1 MLNHKIYKYLNASAM
16 IPKIDFLSEIS
27 NSYSNPE
34 VICSSV
40 STILRRL
47 SLTKAL
53 EVGKG
58 FQRNGRSVS
67 LLYIL
72 IIMRLLKGSN
82 SVHSMWKKDF
92 FNFIDS
98 GKNGFYRFLM
108 RPQTDWRRVLSYVSI
123 KYRQTVDQNSIAK
136 PKTEACFILDDTL
149 LEKTGLKIE
158 GISKVFDHI
167 SNLCLLGFKMLV
179 LGYND
184 GISTQACDFSLH
196 RENKKNSW
204 GLNKRE
210 LKKHRQGIHD
220 GKNPD
225 YKRLEELDITKL
237 ESALLMLK
245 RAIRN
250 NFKANYLLADS
261 WFSTI
266 EFMREIRRISKKS
279 INYLGVGRKDNARY
293 RINGVGRTP
302 RQVIERYSRL
312 SKRKNKKY
320 NCEFFYAKCVIHDC
334 PVKLIFIRNING
346 KEWSFLITTDMNIN
360 FEKAYELYQVR
371 WTIEVL
377 FKECKQY
384 FKLGKCQAEHFN
396 EQIADCT
403 IALIT
408 HTLVSL
414 ENRFSNYETIGGL
427 FVDIGDQLTLMTLW
441 QRIMNLIV
449 KIMKAISV
457 LISEPIFELMRRLII
472 NNHGELKNLFNLIKV
487 ELRSE
492 SKISENNTATCC

>member
-1 MLNHKIYKYLNASAM
+1 M
-16 IPKIDFLSEIS
+16 IPKIDSLSEIS
-27 NSYSNPE
+27 NYYSNPE
-34 VICSSV
+34 TVCSSV
-40 STILRRL
+40 ATILRRL

-67 LLYIL
+67 LLYML
-72 IIMRLLKGSN
+72 IIIRLLKGNN
-82 SVHSMWKKDF
+82 SIHSLWKNNF
-92 FNFIDS
+92 FNFIES
-98 GKNGFYRFLM
+98 GKNGFYRFLL
-108 RPQTDWRRVLSYVSI
+108 RPQTDWRRVLSYVSV
-123 KYRQTVDQNSIAK
+123 KYRQTVGQNSISK
-136 PKTEACFILDDTL
+136 PKTEACFIVDDTVI
-149 LEKTGLKIE
+149 EKTGLKIE

-167 SNLCLLGFKMLV
+167 SDTFLLGFKMLV

-196 RENKKNSW
+196 RENSKNNW

-220 GKNPD
+220 KKDPD
-225 YKRLEELDITKL
+225 QKRLNELDITKL
-237 ESALLMLK
+237 ESTLLMLK

-250 NFKANYLLADS
+250 NFKASYLLADS

-266 EFMREIRRISKKS
+266 EFMKEIKIISKNS
-279 INYLGVGRKDNARY
+279 INYLGVGRKDGARY
-293 RINGVGRTP
+293 HIKGVGWTP
-302 RQVIERYSRL
+302 RQIIERYSRR

-320 NCEFFYAKCVIHDC
+320 NCEFFYSKCVIHDC
-334 PVKLIFIRNING
+334 PVKLIFIKNING

-360 FEKAYELYQVR
+360 FEKAYELYHVR

-384 FKLGKCQAEHFN
+384 FKLGKCQSEHFN
-396 EQIADCT
+396 AQIADCT

-414 ENRFSNYETIGGL
+414 ENRFSNYETLGGL
-427 FVDIGDQLTLMTLW
+427 FVDIGDQLSLMTLW

-449 KIMKAISV
+449 KIMKAISI

-472 NNHGELKNLFNLIKV
+472 NNHGELKNLFNLIKT
-487 ELRSE
+487 EFRLE
-492 SKISENNTATCC
+492 TKNTEKSQLLAVNLIVN